1 MARTIRLDL
10 GSVSK
15 GGSSKEG
22 SSKTGSS
29 KDDNSKEA
37 SSNPRPG
44 PLVVPSYKGRAL
56 VWLTEGEG
64 RRESPERGELERG
77 V

>member
-1 MARTIRLDL
+1 M

-44 PLVVPSYKGRAL
+44 PHAMTSRHCSCSWLLLSSCHAYKGREGASLAL
-56 VWLTEGEG
+56 WLTEGEG
-64 RRESPERGELERG
+64 RR
-77 V
+77 